1 MGVKRALQD
10 VLKDAQILMSKSI
23 RLTVG
28 QALVRFVAKQYVERD
43 GRQNRFIEGFWG
55 IFGHGNVS
63 GLGQG
68 IVECAQEEG
77 LRFYRPQHEQGMV
90 HISAAFAKHRNRLST
105 FACTTSIGPGALNM
119 VTGAGT
125 KPSTFF
131 LAAGGWNHC
140 PRWMCVGYWVMRT
153 WTASAIAFCFAGFV
167 SRAN

>member
-1 MGVKRALQD
+1 MDVKKALQD
-10 VLKDAQILMSKSI
+10 VLRGAQILMSKSI

-105 FACTTSIGPGALNM
+105 FA
-119 VTGAGT
+119 
-125 KPSTFF
+125 
-131 LAAGGWNHC
+131 WNE
-140 PRWMCVGYWVMRT
+140 T
-153 WTASAIAFCFAGFV
+153 
-167 SRAN
+167 

>member
-1 MGVKRALQD
+1 
-10 VLKDAQILMSKSI
+10 MSKSI

-68 IVECAQEEG
+68 IVESAEEEG

-90 HISAAFAKHRNRLST
+90 HISRHSLNTAIGSQPLRAQPPLGLVRST
-105 FACTTSIGPGALNM
+105 WLQ
-119 VTGAGT
+119 
-125 KPSTFF
+125 
-131 LAAGGWNHC
+131 
-140 PRWMCVGYWVMRT
+140 
-153 WTASAIAFCFAGFV
+153 
-167 SRAN
+167 